1 MKSDL
6 DYQQI
11 NPKSEQLKRL
21 IKLYYIH
28 RSADE
33 SSSERIVYFPNYV
46 TTINI
51 YQHSKVS
58 WTDYSR
64 THEYDENQRF
74 LKLFVSKFDRSREI
88 ITKGRFNKLT
98 IVFHPLGI
106 NHFLPKALS
115 HYNADHFSF
124 FDHFGASFEDLL
136 EAVFSSGALEKKR
149 DLLDAYFCQ
158 KYIGFEETRIVTAV
172 EKVFENEGDTSI
184 QELATALHISR
195 KTLLRLFKTHLSYAP
210 SIYKSIVKFRKA
222 LDRYQRK
229 SVKPNF
235 SSLAYE
241 ADYYDQSDL
250 NFHFKDKTGLTPQ
263 QLFSSIQTIEKGLY
277 WKIDH
282 DAKAVEDRSEKRDS

>member
-1 MKSDL
+1 MKPHL

-11 NPKSEQLKRL
+11 SPQSELLKSL

-28 RSADE
+28 RSTDE
-33 SSSERIVYFPNYV
+33 PSSERIVYFPNYV

-64 THEYDENQRF
+64 THEFDESERF

-88 ITKGRFNKLT
+88 ITKGRFDKLT
-98 IVFHPLGI
+98 IVFNPLGI
-106 NHFLPKALS
+106 NHFLPKPLS
-115 HYNADHFSF
+115 HYTADHFSF
-124 FDHFGASFEDLL
+124 FDHFGDSFEGLL
-136 EAVFSSGALEKKR
+136 AAVFSTGALEKKR

-158 KYIGFEETRIVTAV
+158 KHVGFKEERLVTAV
-172 EKVFENEGDTSI
+172 EKIFENEGDTSI
-184 QELATALHISR
+184 QELATALNISR
-195 KTLLRLFKTHLSYAP
+195 KTLLRLFKKHLSYTP
-210 SIYKSIVKFRKA
+210 STYKSIVKFRKA

-229 SVKPNF
+229 TVKPNF

-263 QLFSSIQTIEKGLY
+263 QLFSSIQTIEKDLY

-282 DAKAVEDRSEKRDS
+282 VPKVQDIQP